1 MRGGA
6 HAACGMQARMP
17 LRHRLEQFFDAH
29 VLPHGKQF
37 ELDGFRR
44 QE

>member
-1 MRGGA
+1 
-6 HAACGMQARMP
+6 MQARMP

>member
-1 MRGGA
+1 VGA
-6 HAACGMQARMP
+6 QPHAGVQARMP